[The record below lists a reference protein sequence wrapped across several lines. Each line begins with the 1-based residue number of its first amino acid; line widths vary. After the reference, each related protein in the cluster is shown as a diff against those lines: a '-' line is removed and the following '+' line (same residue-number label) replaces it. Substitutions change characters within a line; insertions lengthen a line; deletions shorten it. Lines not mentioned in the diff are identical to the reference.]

1 MIKRI
6 GKGKTMPNPVHI
18 SIDADSRHFKVGVTD
33 SMGVK
38 IDSIKSFKNNLYGA
52 KEVENYIVLIAEKQK
67 ANPLLIATEATSFY
81 DWHLLEFL
89 SRR

>member
-1 MIKRI
+1 MFLTEASKLVPLTLCSLRSPTP
-6 GKGKTMPNPVHI
+6 GALLGLRNYGEQI
-18 SIDADSRHFKVGVTD
+18 S
-33 SMGVK
+33 
-38 IDSIKSFKNNLYGA
+38 SIESFKNNFKGG
-52 KEVENYIVLIAEKQK
+52 KEVEDYIFLIAEKNK